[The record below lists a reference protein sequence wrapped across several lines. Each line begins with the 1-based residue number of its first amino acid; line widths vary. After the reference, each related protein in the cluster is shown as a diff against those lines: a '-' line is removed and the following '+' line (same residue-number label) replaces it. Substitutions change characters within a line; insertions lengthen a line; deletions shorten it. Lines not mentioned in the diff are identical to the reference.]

1 MDLVRIK
8 SKRVLKTPKPKML
21 DFEHRFG
28 ATYKG
33 LADKYGET
41 YNTIYGRIYR
51 RRQKQE

>member
-1 MDLVRIK
+1 MDLVKISPK
-8 SKRVLKTPKPKML
+8 KPLKTPKSKML

-51 RRQKQE
+51 RRKKQQ